1 MNYKLF
7 ENVLNQIERKDIRD
21 FTIACLK
28 DAPDFLDNVPASVSG
43 KYHPEEATKQG
54 GLVWH
59 VKRACWFANMFF
71 GAFKWG
77 VDNIRTDII
86 LSALLLHD
94 IGKQESYGKDYFK
107 YVNHPL
113 TAGKMIE
120 KHKNMIPEKV
130 FKIIQNCVHQHMHV
144 FGPKSI
150 VKNTEDLN
158 ICELIVYQCDYLSS
172 KKDLK
177 II

>member
-7 ENVLNQIERKDIRD
+7 DNVLSQIFNKDIRN

-28 DAPDFLDNVPASVSG
+28 DAPDYLDKIPASTSG
-43 KYHPEEATKQG
+43 KYHPDECCGEG
-54 GLVWH
+54 GLVIH
-59 VKRACWFANMFF
+59 VKMACWYANLFF
-71 GAFKWG
+71 SAFKWG

-94 IGKQESYGKDYFK
+94 IGKQESYGKDYWK

-120 KHKNMIPEKV
+120 KNKHMIPEKV

-172 KKDLK
+172 KKELK

>member
-1 MNYKLF
+1 MY
-7 ENVLNQIERKDIRD
+7 
-21 FTIACLK
+21 A
-28 DAPDFLDNVPASVSG
+28 AS
-43 KYHPEEATKQG
+43 T
-54 GLVWH
+54 
-59 VKRACWFANMFF
+59 WFANMFF

-120 KHKNMIPEKV
+120 KHKAMLPEKV

-144 FGPKSI
+144 FGPKQI
-150 VKNTEDLN
+150 IKNTEDLN

-172 KKDLK
+172 KKELK